1 MEGIGGLL
9 FPTTI
14 CRQIH
19 AETAIFPYT
28 INILEVTLAFG
39 MRPFVKLIPKALRQA
54 IKTLMIRFT
63 SDDIDQQGYI
73 DRFSDLSW
81 LKRLPRFEKLVLRL
95 RKQLDPADMDLVT
108 KRAKYWIRSSIK
120 VVFVLDTSL
129 YGLHLRSG

>member
-1 MEGIGGLL
+1 M
-9 FPTTI
+9 
-14 CRQIH
+14 
-19 AETAIFPYT
+19 AKTAILPYT

-54 IKTLMIRFT
+54 IRTLMIRFT

-73 DRFSDLSW
+73 HRFSDLFS

-129 YGLHLRSG
+129 DKLHLRSG